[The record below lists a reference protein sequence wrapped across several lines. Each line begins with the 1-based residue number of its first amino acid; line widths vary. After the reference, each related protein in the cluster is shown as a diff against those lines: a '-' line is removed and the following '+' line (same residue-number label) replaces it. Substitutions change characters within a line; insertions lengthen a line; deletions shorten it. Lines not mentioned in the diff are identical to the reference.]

1 PVDEHVACP
10 TEQVLKAT
18 GENVR
23 EFVNSMEK
31 FTATEL
37 VEHYAI
43 DKSGERKGPD
53 KRKFEYVVVVGR
65 DRTGAFW
72 LEEYRN
78 GSTDHEQFPAHLA
91 TLGLPAIVLLFH
103 PDFAADF
110 NFQCE
115 GLARDEGRE
124 YRQGRCDESKDRST
138 RNEADRVCCT
148 CVPGNV
154 RGRWRHG

>member
-1 PVDEHVACP
+1 
-10 TEQVLKAT
+10 
-18 GENVR
+18 
-23 EFVNSMEK
+23 
-31 FTATEL
+31 
-37 VEHYAI
+37 HYAI

-115 GLARDEGRE
+115 GLVRDEGRE
-124 YRQGRCDESKDRST
+124 YWRPVLALFKPHLPIFASLLAHNTFGPHFSCSRL
-138 RNEADRVCCT
+138 
-148 CVPGNV
+148 V
-154 RGRWRHG
+154 RERGKRAI

>member
-1 PVDEHVACP
+1 
-10 TEQVLKAT
+10 
-18 GENVR
+18 
-23 EFVNSMEK
+23 MEK

-53 KRKFEYVVVVGR
+53 KRKFEYVVVVRR

-91 TLGLPAIVLLFH
+91 TLGLPAI
-103 PDFAADF
+103 
-110 NFQCE
+110 
-115 GLARDEGRE
+115 
-124 YRQGRCDESKDRST
+124 DRKST
-138 RNEADRVCCT
+138 RLKLQSRLHLVCRLLLEKKKKKE
-148 CVPGNV
+148 N
-154 RGRWRHG
+154 